1 MMFKPSAEERV
12 WAVLAHLSTLAMG
25 IGLPL
30 PIAGWS
36 MSRRQSNYISFQC
49 LQALGY
55 QTLGYTI
62 WILTTLVM
70 LVVSAVGFASSVQ
83 TIDTLDA
90 DLNAWVIGH
99 SVFMFGM
106 IGLYFFLP
114 AIAAVACA
122 LGMNFRYPLMGN
134 RLARYLGYDL
144 TCSREERP
152 WLIEEHEDR
161 WVASMGHFAVVIVF
175 WGLLAPI
182 LAWAM
187 QGKRSLFLRFQSIQ
201 TVVYQAGTI
210 LLYFAAGFLYLFG
223 LVVFVL
229 TIGFEGD
236 VALDSSSSMIG
247 AVVFLVSLLMA
258 MLVILAV
265 PLLHILGQWAGYRV
279 LKGDEY
285 RYPVVGG
292 LVEKWIPD
300 PALQSTV
307 ESH

>member
-144 TCSREERP
+144 TCSREEQP

-187 QGKRSLFLRFQSIQ
+187 QGKRSLFLKFQSIQ

>member
-1 MMFKPSAEERV
+1 MFKPSAEERV

-144 TCSREERP
+144 TCSREEQP

-187 QGKRSLFLRFQSIQ
+187 QGKRSLFLKFQSIQ

-247 AVVFLVSLLMA
+247 AVVFSVSLFMA
-258 MLVILAV
+258 MLVILVV

>member
-1 MMFKPSAEERV
+1 
-12 WAVLAHLSTLAMG
+12 
-25 IGLPL
+25 
-30 PIAGWS
+30 
-36 MSRRQSNYISFQC
+36 
-49 LQALGY
+49 
-55 QTLGYTI
+55 
-62 WILTTLVM
+62 M
-70 LVVSAVGFASSVQ
+70 LVVSAVGFASNVQ
-83 TIDTLDA
+83 TIGTLEA

-99 SVFMFGM
+99 SVFMFGL

-114 AIAAVACA
+114 VIAAFACA
-122 LGMNFRYPLMGN
+122 LGMDFRYPLMGN

-144 TCSREERP
+144 ARSSEEQT

-161 WVASMGHFAVVIVF
+161 WVASMGHFAVIIVF

-182 LAWAM
+182 LTWAM
-187 QGKRSLFLRFQSIQ
+187 QGKRSLFLKFQSIQ

-247 AVVFLVSLLMA
+247 AVVFLVSLLIA

-285 RYPVVGG
+285 RYPIVGG

-307 ESH
+307 EDH